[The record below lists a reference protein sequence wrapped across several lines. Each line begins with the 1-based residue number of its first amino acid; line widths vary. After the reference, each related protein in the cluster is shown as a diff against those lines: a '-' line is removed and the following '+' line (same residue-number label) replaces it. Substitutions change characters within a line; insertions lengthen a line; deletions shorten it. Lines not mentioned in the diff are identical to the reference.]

1 MMQKTTLLLDLDDT
15 LLDTNIQAFV
25 PAYFQA
31 LSSTLADEVSPEIM
45 IPALTGGT
53 KAMMENQDPAKT
65 LREVFNSHFFPLLGV
80 DKEAITAKIDHFY
93 DKTFPALGYV
103 ASQRPEA
110 ISFVRWAF
118 ENNHR
123 VAIATNPYFPLKA
136 VQHRMNWA
144 GLPAAENPFAL
155 VSSYETFH
163 FTKESPTYFLE
174 FLAQLGCPVGPVV
187 MVGNDLEMDLL
198 PAQKAGLAIFWIRNQ
213 EEPDHPEIPQGSFYD
228 LQAWLEKVDPESITP
243 QFTSPE
249 SILHLLTA
257 TPAALGTLVE
267 QVKTEEWHKK
277 PTPEDWC
284 LTEVMCHLRDVES
297 EVNLP
302 RVEKITLGGNPFLPG
317 VNSDEWV
324 LRRNYRDQ
332 DGMSALQS
340 FIETRKKTLQILRE
354 TDQSWGLP
362 ARHAIFGPT
371 TLLELEGI
379 TAGHDRVHIQQVWKL
394 LHA

>member
-1 MMQKTTLLLDLDDT
+1 LTLPAQTSGAILSKEMMQKTTLLLDLDDT

-187 MVGNDLEMDLL
+187 MVGNDLEMTY
-198 PAQKAGLAIFWIRNQ
+198 
-213 EEPDHPEIPQGSFYD
+213 S
-228 LQAWLEKVDPESITP
+228 
-243 QFTSPE
+243 
-249 SILHLLTA
+249 
-257 TPAALGTLVE
+257 
-267 QVKTEEWHKK
+267 
-277 PTPEDWC
+277 
-284 LTEVMCHLRDVES
+284 
-297 EVNLP
+297 LP
-302 RVEKITLGGNPFLPG
+302 RKLDWRFSGYET
-317 VNSDEWV
+317 
-324 LRRNYRDQ
+324 RRN
-332 DGMSALQS
+332 L
-340 FIETRKKTLQILRE
+340 ITRRYHRAAFTIC
-354 TDQSWGLP
+354 
-362 ARHAIFGPT
+362 RHGWRKSIPSRSRLNSPVQNRSYT
-371 TLLELEGI
+371 C
-379 TAGHDRVHIQQVWKL
+379 
-394 LHA
+394 